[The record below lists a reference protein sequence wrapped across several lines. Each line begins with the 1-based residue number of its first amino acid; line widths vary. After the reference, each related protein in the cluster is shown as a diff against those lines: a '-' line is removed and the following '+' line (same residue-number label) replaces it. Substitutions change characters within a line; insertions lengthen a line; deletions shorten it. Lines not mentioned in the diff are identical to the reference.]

1 MMNRRLLVSRLL
13 LTRWLT
19 ISGAALPMA
28 LFAQSRSQAAGAK
41 ATHLPLARN
50 LRDLA
55 LAQTAKGQPL
65 VIMVSLPRCPYCE
78 LVRRNYLLPYRAE
91 GLLNSWQI
99 DTTDHSALIDFAGK
113 PTTPA
118 AWSQAMRVKVMP
130 TLLFFDQN
138 GREIAPRLEGVA
150 VPDFY
155 GAYLDERLATARQ
168 RLNRDVDM
176 APVIRSL

>member
-1 MMNRRLLVSRLL
+1 MNRRLLLSRLL
-13 LTRWLT
+13 LPRWL
-19 ISGAALPMA
+19 SYPGATLPMA
-28 LFAQSRSQAAGAK
+28 LFALSGAQAADAK
-41 ATHLPLARN
+41 QLHLPPARN

-65 VIMVSLPRCPYCE
+65 VIMLSLPRCPYCE

-91 GLLNSWQI
+91 RLLDSWQI
-99 DTTDHSALIDFAGK
+99 DTTDHGALIDFAGK

-118 AWSQAMRVKVMP
+118 AWSQAMRVKVTP

-168 RLNRDVDM
+168 RLS
-176 APVIRSL
+176 A